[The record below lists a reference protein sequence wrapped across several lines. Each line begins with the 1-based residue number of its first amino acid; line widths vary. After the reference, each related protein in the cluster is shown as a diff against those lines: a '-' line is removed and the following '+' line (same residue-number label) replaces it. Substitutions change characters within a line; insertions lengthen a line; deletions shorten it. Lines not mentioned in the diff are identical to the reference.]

1 MVVAD
6 LRQLNGLAIVAL
18 QRKETKQE
26 TEDYAGRM
34 AAVVSIADVVPM
46 SIH

>member
-1 MVVAD
+1 MVTITAK
-6 LRQLNGLAIVAL
+6 
-18 QRKETKQE
+18 QRKGTKQE